1 MTKTLSHKTLVRLPA
16 WDAMS
21 AAEVNTL
28 NGYCPDFAPVARG
41 RGEPE
46 VWATYSGSVLT
57 NSKAYYDA
65 LRERVAL
72 AVTLEDGDRVTVDGA
87 DYVVKVMRG
96 NHVYPANCDPIHF
109 VPAETA

>member
-1 MTKTLSHKTLVRLPA
+1 MTKTLSHKTLIRLPA

-46 VWATYSGSVLT
+46 VWASYAGSALS
-57 NSKAYYDA
+57 NDRSYYDRQ
-65 LRERVAL
+65 RERVAL
-72 AVTLEDGDRVTVDGA
+72 AVTVEDGERVTVDGA

-96 NHVYPANCDPIHF
+96 NHAHPANSDPIHF
-109 VPAETA
+109 APAA